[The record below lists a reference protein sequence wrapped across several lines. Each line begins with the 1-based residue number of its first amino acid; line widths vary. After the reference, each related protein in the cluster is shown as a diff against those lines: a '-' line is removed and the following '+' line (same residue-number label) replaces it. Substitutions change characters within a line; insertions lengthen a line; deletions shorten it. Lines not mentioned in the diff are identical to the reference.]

1 MEGGENMDEK
11 IIKGPL
17 PFVGFPET
25 KEGETPEGWT
35 KVETKE
41 E

>member
-1 MEGGENMDEK
+1 MDKK

-25 KEGETPEGWT
+25 KEGEVPEGWT
-35 KVETKE
+35 KIEVKK
-41 E
+41 

>member
-1 MEGGENMDEK
+1 MGEK

-17 PFVGFPET
+17 PFVGFPGT
-25 KEGETPEGWT
+25 KEGEAQEGWT

>member
-1 MEGGENMDEK
+1 MDKK

-25 KEGETPEGWT
+25 KEGKIPDGWT
-35 KVETKE
+35 KIETKE
-41 E
+41 